1 MSQEK
6 KSLSSMIKRNIYFV
20 LVPIIVV
27 FGVLNFLF
35 YIRFHNMISKAI
47 FSEKVAKANQQLLL
61 MIKEADNLAMRNLD
75 KILIFTDGARESIEK
90 NKDLSF
96 DVKVLEE
103 TILKIPKPA
112 FWSDEVGYL
121 VIDPK
126 GVCVI
131 STLNK
136 AIVGFDFSEVKVQD
150 TDYVSY
156 VKRKISEAGFTYGK
170 VFELGSK
177 RLTFVVFRELFND
190 YILGCVFYYPS
201 EFINKYL
208 VEFLKNDNLVEKQ
221 GLYTSTK
228 VKLLAQFEDLPKEPI
243 KSFLKEDFIE
253 KISVDFPEP
262 GQSVYL
268 WIRLNYFDPLIHTS
282 LAFVLFLLFALIV
295 VVNEK
300 TIYNAVSKELQ
311 TVKDAIIDF
320 KNNLRFSKDYKSE
333 MVEIT
338 DIIETLNEASNI
350 ILADVQELEAMN
362 SELENSYNRINELSN
377 ELKNAFYDFSQRL
390 VNFVEGVENETAAH
404 IKRTKEIVSAIV
416 DELDV
421 DEDLKEKIVNFSPL
435 HDIGKI
441 YVPKEILL
449 KPGKLTPEEFEEVKK
464 HTIYAQRLLSHP
476 QFKVALNIAMYH
488 HENYDGSGYP
498 RGLKGEEIPI
508 EAMVVKIV
516 DIYDALRSV
525 RPYKSAL
532 SHEEALKIIIE
543 GDDRV
548 SPKHF
553 DPRILD
559 IFKRKA
565 DEIRKIYED

>member
-1 MSQEK
+1 MFQEK

-498 RGLKGEEIPI
+498 MGLKGEEIPI

-532 SHEEALKIIIE
+532 SHEEALKIILE

>member
-498 RGLKGEEIPI
+498 MGLKGEEIPI

-532 SHEEALKIIIE
+532 SHEEALKIILE

-553 DPRILD
+553 DPRVLD

>member
-333 MVEIT
+333 MVEIN

-498 RGLKGEEIPI
+498 MGLKGEEIPI

-532 SHEEALKIIIE
+532 SHEEALKIILE

-553 DPRILD
+553 DPRVLD

>member
-1 MSQEK
+1 MFQEK